1 MPFIKADTKGD
12 IKKRIES
19 KPEFAK
25 AYELIDQEYEL
36 IIQAVRER
44 KELKISQEELAE
56 KSGLKQQAISRIE
69 KTEHNPTL
77 RIFLRYLD
85 GIGLALKIEKKSDLK
100 TCC

>member
-19 KPEFAK
+19 NPEFAK
-25 AYELIDQEYEL
+25 AYEIIDKEYNL
-36 IIQAVRER
+36 IIQAVKER

-69 KTEHNPTL
+69 KNEHNPSL
-77 RIFLRYLD
+77 KNFLRYLD
-85 GIGLALKIEKKSDLK
+85 GIGLALKIEKKENIF
-100 TCC
+100 